1 MLITLLFTLFALQ
14 TTIASEP
21 VLVSVSEESEIDQ
34 VEEQVFVPDLDPAS
48 VERLGP
54 VTEDEIAFLEPKHHL
69 HEQNPYG
76 QTDFT
81 AYTLEWG
88 EVKIGL
94 ASITAGLLPR
104 TQIGTVP
111 LLDLLGVPNVNL
123 KVNALRAGPVDVAIL
138 GSFYTIGLGEFR
150 GTWLGSGAMA
160 SVRIAEPL
168 SFHFG
173 GDYVSVN
180 GGGFPDPRGL
190 PSLLT
195 DATGT
200 DLDDWE
206 MTLEELEAQG
216 GDLTI
221 SADIIR
227 VKAAM
232 DYRLNRRDS
241 FVFQF
246 SGMWRARASGDLTI
260 PLLNF
265 DEIAGQEAYSD
276 SWSGAS
282 GMAESYMVT
291 VSYQATFKKFDLR
304 LGGGKSGFP
313 LAWLL
318 QANDLSF
325 RFGGETRWKEAREN
339 RGWRADKREL

>member
-1 MLITLLFTLFALQ
+1 
-14 TTIASEP
+14 
-21 VLVSVSEESEIDQ
+21 
-34 VEEQVFVPDLDPAS
+34 VFVPALDPTTA
-48 VERLGP
+48 ERLGP
-54 VTEDEIAFLEPKHHL
+54 VTADEIAFLEPKHHL

-94 ASITAGLLPR
+94 ASITAGILPR

-111 LLDLLGVPNVNL
+111 LLDVLGVPNVNL

-150 GTWLGSGAMA
+150 GTWIGSGAMA
-160 SVRIAEPL
+160 SVRITEPL
-168 SFHFG
+168 SIHFG

-180 GGGFPDPRGL
+180 GDGFPDPRGL

-195 DATGT
+195 DV
-200 DLDDWE
+200 DDWE
-206 MTLEELEAQG
+206 TTLDALQEGG
-216 GDLTI
+216 GDLTV

-227 VKAAM
+227 VKAAI

-246 SGMWRARASGDLTI
+246 SGMLRARGSGDLKI

-265 DEIAGQEAYSD
+265 DDIAGQETYAD

-282 GMAESYMVT
+282 SMAESYMVT
-291 VSYQATFKKFDLR
+291 ISYQATFKKFDLR
-304 LGGGKSGFP
+304 LGAGKSGFP

-339 RGWRADKREL
+339 RGWRKDKREL

>member
-1 MLITLLFTLFALQ
+1 MLITPILHLFTLQAALADGPEQPSEDAQPAVEQ
-14 TTIASEP
+14 TQDQVFNP
-21 VLVSVSEESEIDQ
+21 VL
-34 VEEQVFVPDLDPAS
+34 DPTTA
-48 VERLGP
+48 ERLGP
-54 VTEDEIAFLEPKHHL
+54 LTAEEVAFLEPKHHL
-69 HEQNPYG
+69 HAQNPYG

-88 EVKIGL
+88 EVKVGL

-104 TQIGTVP
+104 TQVGTVP
-111 LLDLLGVPNVNL
+111 LLDVLGVPNLNM
-123 KVNALRAGPVDVAIL
+123 KVNALRVGPVDVAVL

-160 SVRIAEPL
+160 SVRIAEPF

-180 GGGFPDPRGL
+180 GSGFPDPRGL
-190 PSLLT
+190 PTLLT
-195 DATGT
+195 DASGT
-200 DLDDWE
+200 DLDEWE
-206 MTLEELEAQG
+206 LTLEELEAQG

-221 SADIIR
+221 SADILR

-232 DYRLNRRDS
+232 DYRFNRRDS
-241 FVFQF
+241 IVFQF
-246 SGMWRARASGDLTI
+246 SGMWRARAAGDLTI

-265 DEIAGQEAYSD
+265 DEIAGQDTYAD

-291 VSYQATFKKFDLR
+291 ISYQATFKKFDLR
-304 LGGGKSGFP
+304 LGGGNSGFP

-339 RGWRADKREL
+339 RGWRKDKKEL

>member
-1 MLITLLFTLFALQ
+1 MLITHVLSLFILQPTLAAEPEP
-14 TTIASEP
+14 AS
-21 VLVSVSEESEIDQ
+21 VTVDSVSEQ
-34 VEEQVFVPDLDPAS
+34 TEEQVFVPILDPTTA
-48 VERLGP
+48 ERLGP
-54 VTEDEIAFLEPKHHL
+54 VTAEEIAFLEPKHHL
-69 HEQNPYG
+69 HAQNPYG

-88 EVKIGL
+88 EVKVGL
-94 ASITAGLLPR
+94 ASVTAGILPR

-111 LLDLLGVPNVNL
+111 LLDVLGVPNVNV
-123 KVNALRAGPVDVAIL
+123 KVNALRAGPVDIAVL

-195 DATGT
+195 DASGT
-200 DLDDWE
+200 DLDEWE
-206 MTLEELEAQG
+206 MTLQELEAQG

-221 SADIIR
+221 SADILR

-232 DYRLNRRDS
+232 DYRFNRRDS
-241 FVFQF
+241 IVFQF
-246 SGMWRARASGDLTI
+246 SGMWRARAAGDLTI

-265 DEIAGQEAYSD
+265 DEIAGQDTYSD

-282 GMAESYMVT
+282 GMADSYMVT

-304 LGGGKSGFP
+304 LGGGNSGFP

-339 RGWRADKREL
+339 RGWRKDKKEL

>member
-1 MLITLLFTLFALQ
+1 
-14 TTIASEP
+14 
-21 VLVSVSEESEIDQ
+21 

-111 LLDLLGVPNVNL
+111 LLDVLGVPNVNL

-168 SFHFG
+168 SIHFG

-180 GGGFPDPRGL
+180 GDGFPDPRGL

-195 DATGT
+195 DV
-200 DLDDWE
+200 DDWE
-206 MTLEELEAQG
+206 TTLDALQEGG
-216 GDLTI
+216 GDLTV

-227 VKAAM
+227 VKAAI

-246 SGMWRARASGDLTI
+246 SGIWRARGSGDFRI

-265 DEIAGQEAYSD
+265 DEIAGQETYTD
-276 SWSGAS
+276 SWSSAS

-304 LGGGKSGFP
+304 LGAGKSGFP

-325 RFGGETRWKEAREN
+325 RFGGKTRWQEAREN
-339 RGWRADKREL
+339 RGWRKDKREL